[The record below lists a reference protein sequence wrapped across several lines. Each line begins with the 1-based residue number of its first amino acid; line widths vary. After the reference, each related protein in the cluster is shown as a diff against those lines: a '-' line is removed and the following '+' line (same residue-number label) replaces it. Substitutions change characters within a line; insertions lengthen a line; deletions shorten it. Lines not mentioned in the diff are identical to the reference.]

1 MMACKIKLEKK
12 DNYSENREMVYL
24 SKSLKEKLEKVSKKT
39 GRSKAEIARLALD
52 HYFENVII
60 L

>member
-1 MMACKIKLEKK
+1 MMACKITLEKK

-24 SKSLKEKLEKVSKKT
+24 SKSLKKKLENVSKKT
-39 GRSKAEIARLALD
+39 GRSKAEITRLALD